1 METPV
6 IVAVITVLAAPLA
19 ALLTW
24 LLNRRKHISDIYN
37 VLSESSQTA
46 VETMQLT
53 MSELR
58 LELHEARDKIDGL
71 MEENRQLKIDLI
83 ELKEMNVRLLNE
95 NRKLKN
101 QLEDLAQQIQYF
113 HSSDPSSEQHDN

>member
-1 METPV
+1 VETTV

-24 LLNRRKHISDIYN
+24 LLNRRKHISDIYS

-53 MSELR
+53 MTELR
-58 LELHEARDKIDGL
+58 LELQESREKIDDL
-71 MEENRQLKIDLI
+71 MQENKVLKLDLI
-83 ELKEMNVRLLNE
+83 ELKEMNIRLLSE
-95 NRKLKN
+95 NQKLKN
-101 QLEDLAQQIQYF
+101 QMEDLARQIHRF
-113 HSSDPSSEQHDN
+113 HSFDSESE